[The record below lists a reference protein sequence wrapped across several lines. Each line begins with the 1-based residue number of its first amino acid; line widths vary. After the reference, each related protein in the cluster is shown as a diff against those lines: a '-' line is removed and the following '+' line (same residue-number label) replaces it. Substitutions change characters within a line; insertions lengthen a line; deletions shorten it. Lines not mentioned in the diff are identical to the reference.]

1 MPGTQAHATPS
12 PDPHPYT
19 GPTGPTGPTAPT
31 ECHAGH
37 TATNTGTNTATN
49 AGTTGNDALATETD
63 TDVRHRPSGPAPAT
77 APAPRAPAPRAPA
90 PRAAASP
97 PADCLQCGEPTE
109 YPVEQPGIVLCPVCE
124 WQEAQRSACSG

>member
-12 PDPHPYT
+12 PAPHPYT
-19 GPTGPTGPTAPT
+19 GPTEPTAPT
-31 ECHAGH
+31 ECYAGP
-37 TATNTGTNTATN
+37 TTTNTATN
-49 AGTTGNDALATETD
+49 AATNTATAGNDALTTETD
-63 TDVRHRPSGPAPAT
+63 ADVTRRPSGTAPAHASAHAPAPARRT
-77 APAPRAPAPRAPA
+77 
-90 PRAAASP
+90 AASP

>member
-1 MPGTQAHATPS
+1 MPGTQAHATPT
-12 PDPHPYT
+12 PTPAPHPYT
-19 GPTGPTGPTAPT
+19 GPTEPTGPT
-31 ECHAGH
+31 ECYAGH
-37 TATNTGTNTATN
+37 TATNAATNAGTNTAT
-49 AGTTGNDALATETD
+49 TSSDALAAETD
-63 TDVRHRPSGPAPAT
+63 ADVTHRPSGPAPA
-77 APAPRAPAPRAPA
+77 PAPA

>member
-12 PDPHPYT
+12 PEPHPYT
-19 GPTGPTGPTAPT
+19 GPTEPTAPT
-31 ECHAGH
+31 ECYAGH
-37 TATNTGTNTATN
+37 TATNAATNAATNTATN
-49 AGTTGNDALATETD
+49 TGTTGNDAFATETD
-63 TDVRHRPSGPAPAT
+63 ADVTHRPSGPAPAT
-77 APAPRAPAPRAPA
+77 APAPRAT
-90 PRAAASP
+90 ASP

>member
-1 MPGTQAHATPS
+1 MPGTHAHPTPV
-12 PDPHPYT
+12 PHPYT
-19 GPTGPTGPTAPT
+19 GPTAPTAPT
-31 ECHAGH
+31 DCYAGH
-37 TATNTGTNTATN
+37 DATSTKTTDTDTTDTDTTGHDA
-49 AGTTGNDALATETD
+49 TGNDTTGTATDAGLA
-63 TDVRHRPSGPAPAT
+63 HHPSGT
-77 APAPRAPAPRAPA
+77 APAAA

>member
-12 PDPHPYT
+12 PEPHPYT
-19 GPTGPTGPTAPT
+19 GPTEPTAPT
-31 ECHAGH
+31 ECYAGH
-37 TATNTGTNTATN
+37 TATNTATNT
-49 AGTTGNDALATETD
+49 GTTGSDALATETD
-63 TDVRHRPSGPAPAT
+63 ADVTHRPSGPAPAT
-77 APAPRAPAPRAPA
+77 APAH
-90 PRAAASP
+90 RAAASP